1 MRLSSVLTFLAGL
14 AVAGGSAYL
23 AREVL
28 ENQYA
33 NKDAGEESLVVDVV
47 VASSD
52 IAFGQAI
59 EAHLLRTISWPV
71 DAVPAG
77 TFDGYAMLLPEPG
90 KPPRR
95 ARRAIGQGELV
106 LAPKVSDFGEKVTIV
121 QTLGP
126 NHRAMAIKVN
136 AETAVGGFVTP
147 GDNVDVLLTQGRQDT
162 LRTVTIL
169 QNVRVIGVD
178 QEADE
183 QSDSPEIAR
192 TVTVEVTPQEG
203 QRLALAQKAGTL
215 SLSLR
220 TLDASEDVQLEAIK
234 LSDILKEQPVN
245 EEVVRRKTIT
255 VRRGIEVTETEIN

>member
-1 MRLSSVLTFLAGL
+1 MRLSSVLTFIAGL
-14 AVAGGSAYL
+14 VVAGGSAYM

-28 ENQYA
+28 EKQYA
-33 NKDAGEESLVVDVV
+33 EKEAGEESLVVDVV

-77 TFDGYAMLLPEPG
+77 TFDSYATLLPAPG
-90 KPPRR
+90 EMPRR

-106 LAPKVSDFGEKVTIV
+106 LAPKISDFGEKVTIV
-121 QTLGP
+121 QTLAA
-126 NHRAMAIKVN
+126 NHRAMAIKVS
-136 AETAVGGFVTP
+136 AATAVGGFVTP
-147 GDNVDVLLTQGRQDT
+147 GDNVDVLLTQGRHDT

-183 QSDSPEIAR
+183 HSDTPEIAR
-192 TVTVEVTPQEG
+192 TVTVEVTPQDG

-220 TLDASEDVQLEAIK
+220 TLEAEDDVPLEAIK
-234 LSDILKEQPVN
+234 LSDILREQPVN
-245 EEVVRRKTIT
+245 DEGVRRKTIT
-255 VRRGIEVTETEIN
+255 VRRGTEVTETEIN